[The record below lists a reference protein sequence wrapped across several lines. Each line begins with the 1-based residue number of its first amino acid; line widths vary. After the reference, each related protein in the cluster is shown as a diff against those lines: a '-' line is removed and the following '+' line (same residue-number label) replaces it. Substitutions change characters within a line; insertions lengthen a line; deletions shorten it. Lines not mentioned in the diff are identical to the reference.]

1 MALHEIGYLI
11 IGGALQCWFGSAVEN
26 TCPNAEKVKPAG
38 ITREEAG
45 DFETREVHYEESGF
59 TVFNLE
65 NDNFEIRKKT
75 GEKNNIR
82 LSDLNRQT
90 QTALPK
96 MVSADEAKA
105 SLWRYESLEEI
116 FKGAM
121 ISHESDFL
129 PLLRKDDL
137 KTALNIPKEQLESI
151 RQDRINRVL
160 TASQFSLPVGYIVTS
175 VACTNKKIDANTT
188 SGSCAGPGKATA
200 YARPDRNSEKI
211 LEASLLWAH
220 LEGRAVQNN
229 KLNPAEKSEK
239 LLVFEEQGD
248 WIRMKLVVLEKS
260 KRLVWL
266 NKKDI
271 PYKMVRLS
279 QTDRV
284 KTLIEFLN
292 PTSGSPADENRNL
305 SENLKL
311 LSEQPLD
318 LDLDSAG
325 ETKWADG
332 ILWVKVGVRSE
343 PHCSVE
349 ESKPISTGWLPY
361 IVPKTKKK
369 VLGWYSRGC

>member
-26 TCPNAEKVKPAG
+26 SCPNAEKVKPAG
-38 ITREEAG
+38 ITREKIG

-59 TVFNLE
+59 AVFKRE
-65 NDNFEIRKKT
+65 DDIFEIRKKN
-75 GEKNNIR
+75 GDKSQIR
-82 LSDLNRQT
+82 LSELNRQI
-90 QTALPK
+90 QIALPK
-96 MVSADEAKA
+96 TVSAEEVKN

-137 KTALNIPKEQLESI
+137 KTPLNIPKEQLESV

-160 TASQFSLPVGYIVTS
+160 KASQFSIPIGYIVTS
-175 VACTNKKIDANTT
+175 VPCTYKKINANTT
-188 SGSCAGPGKATA
+188 ASSCAAPGKVPA

-211 LEASLLWAH
+211 L
-220 LEGRAVQNN
+220 
-229 KLNPAEKSEK
+229 
-239 LLVFEEQGD
+239 EEQGD

-260 KRLVWL
+260 KRIVWF

-271 PYKMVRLS
+271 PYKMVRLKENEGI
-279 QTDRV
+279 

-292 PTSGSPADENRNL
+292 PNSGSSSEQNSNL
-305 SENLKL
+305 AENLKL

-332 ILWVKVGVRSE
+332 ILWVKVSVRSE
-343 PHCSVE
+343 PHCTVE

-361 IVPKTKKK
+361 IEPKTKKK
-369 VLGWYSRGC
+369 VLKWYSRGR

>member
-26 TCPNAEKVKPAG
+26 SCPNAEKVKPAG
-38 ITREEAG
+38 ITREKSG

-59 TVFNLE
+59 AVFNRE

-75 GEKNNIR
+75 GGKNSIR

-90 QTALPK
+90 QAALPK
-96 MVSADEAKA
+96 TLSADEAKY
-105 SLWRYESLEEI
+105 SLWRYESLDEI

-121 ISHESDFL
+121 IRHEVDFL
-129 PLLRKDDL
+129 SLLRKDDL
-137 KTALNIPKEQLESI
+137 KTPLNIPKEQLASV
-151 RQDRINRVL
+151 RQDRLNRVL
-160 TASQFSLPVGYIVTS
+160 KANQFSLPIGYIVTS
-175 VACTNKKIDANTT
+175 VPCTYKKIDANTT
-188 SGSCAGPGKATA
+188 SGSCAAPGKATA
-200 YARPDRNSEKI
+200 YARPNRSSEKI

-220 LEGRAVQNN
+220 LEGRTIQTNN
-229 KLNPAEKSEK
+229 LNPAEKSEE

-248 WIRMKLVVLEKS
+248 WIRMKLVVLEKA
-260 KRLVWL
+260 KRVVWF

-271 PYKMVRLS
+271 PYKMVRLN
-279 QTDRV
+279 QIDRI

-292 PTSGSPADENRNL
+292 PTSGSPSDENRNL
-305 SENLKL
+305 AENLKL

-332 ILWVKVGVRSE
+332 ILWVKVSVRSE

-361 IVPKTKKK
+361 IEPKTKKR
-369 VLGWYSRGC
+369 VLSWYSRGC